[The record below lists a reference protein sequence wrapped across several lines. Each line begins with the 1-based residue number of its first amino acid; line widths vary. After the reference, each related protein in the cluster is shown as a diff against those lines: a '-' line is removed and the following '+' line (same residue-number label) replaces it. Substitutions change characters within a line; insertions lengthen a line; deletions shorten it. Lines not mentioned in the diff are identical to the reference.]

1 MTIKNGMKKLA
12 IAIGLA
18 GALVMPAKQVSAQI
32 PVTDVAHIAESVLS
46 YIQIVEQYENMIQ
59 RYQIMF
65 SRYQDLTSVSGIGT
79 AAREILRASRNDIFP
94 DQPPSSIYANP
105 KFPVSSLGF
114 VPGSDAQVDYQAR
127 ETYIYDTLKDIN
139 EMYAELKE
147 RRDGLEALQN
157 QINSANSEKRVL
169 DLTALIAAENGLIM
183 NDLAMIQ
190 MLQMSMRISEQ
201 ALEHDEAGRRI
212 ANMRDPSTLE

>member
-1 MTIKNGMKKLA
+1 MTIKHGMKKVA
-12 IAIGLA
+12 VAVGLA
-18 GALVMPAKQVSAQI
+18 GMLALPAKQASAQI
-32 PVTDVAHIAESVLS
+32 PVTDIAHIAESVLQ
-46 YIQIVEQYENMIQ
+46 YIQMVEQYQNMIE
-59 RYQIMF
+59 RYQIMLDQ
-65 SRYQDLTSVSGIGT
+65 YNDLTSVSGIGT
-79 AAREILRASRNDIFP
+79 AAREVLRLSRHDIFP
-94 DQPPSSIYANP
+94 DLPPSSTYANP
-105 KFPVSSLGF
+105 EFPVGSLGF
-114 VPGSDAQVDYQAR
+114 APGSDAEADYQAR
-127 ETYIYDTLKDIN
+127 ETYIYDTLEDIN
-139 EMYAELKE
+139 KMYAELKE

-157 QINSANSEKRVL
+157 QINSATSEKRIL